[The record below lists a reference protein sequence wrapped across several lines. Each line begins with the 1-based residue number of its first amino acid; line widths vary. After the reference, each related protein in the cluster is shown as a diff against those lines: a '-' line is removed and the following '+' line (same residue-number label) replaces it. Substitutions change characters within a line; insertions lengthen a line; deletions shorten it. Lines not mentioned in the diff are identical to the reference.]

1 MQTQTYLRFLLTN
14 PYLFDII
21 VENKLTRSLIG
32 MKKTPIFLV
41 TTFALSTFLL
51 GQNVDADEV
60 STTSEPKVTEVGAST
75 TESTVSTTSEAST
88 ASTSTT
94 TVESTEPNTSTTE
107 VSETPTTETNKVSEE
122 VSAEPT
128 KVTKEGT
135 EITVTSPKVTIDQS
149 AGAGK
154 YNTFK
159 VKYENITIPDDIT
172 VNEGDKVVL
181 TLPKEVKFQTS
192 FEFDVKNPTQDVVGK
207 AYADSKSGKLTTIF
221 NGYFNSHPLNK
232 QMSLTFDANWTDFV
246 ESGKPVS
253 ANFDGTI
260 VTANIEKEQE
270 IGKDE
275 LVAKWGSQD
284 PSDPTVINWTI
295 RVNYARRVLNTV
307 TLLDT
312 FSDNQKLVDDFLEVG
327 YVDSVDPWIYAGDA
341 KELVK
346 SMVKN
351 PNGFELTLARLERM
365 VYINYKTKLTSAV
378 KDSVNPTNKVGLT
391 AGDTTATS
399 TIGVSL
405 VGGRGD
411 AVGESKPKPT
421 WELPND
427 APIVE
432 LPELNINDIPQ
443 MPPAPILEVPE
454 LNLDD
459 VPPMPPAPILEVP
472 ELDITGIPMMP
483 PPPVLELP
491 EYKLPKV
498 EVPITN
504 SNRKDDKLKKSETP
518 KPVEPKK
525 TETPKPL
532 EPKVS
537 ETPKKVEVK
546 QTVYGAAPQLP
557 NTGESSTTLLTFVG
571 AVVLGTSMYL
581 MRKAK
586 EEN

>member
-1 MQTQTYLRFLLTN
+1 
-14 PYLFDII
+14 
-21 VENKLTRSLIG
+21 

-60 STTSEPKVTEVGAST
+60 STTSEPKVTEVGVST

-207 AYADSKSGKLTTIF
+207 AYADSESGKLTTVF
-221 NGYFNSHPLNK
+221 NSYFQSHPLNK
-232 QMSLTFDANWTDFV
+232 QMSLTFDAQWTDVV
-246 ESGKPVS
+246 ESGKPVTV
-253 ANFDGTI
+253 NFNGTL
-260 VTANIEKEQE
+260 VTANIAKEQE

-275 LVAKWGSQD
+275 LVAKWGGQD
-284 PSDPTVINWTI
+284 KDDPTVINWTI
-295 RVNYARRVLNTV
+295 RVNYARRVLN
-307 TLLDT
+307 
-312 FSDNQKLVDDFLEVG
+312 
-327 YVDSVDPWIYAGDA
+327 SVDPWVYAGDA
-341 KELVK
+341 KNLVK

-365 VYINYKTKLTSAV
+365 VYVNYKTKLTSPI
-378 KDSVNPTNKVGLT
+378 KESVNPTNEVKLT
-391 AGDTTATS
+391 AGDVTAKS
-399 TIGVSL
+399 TIEVSL
-405 VGGRGD
+405 VGGKGN
-411 AVGESKPKPT
+411 AVGENKPKPT

-427 APIVE
+427 APVVE
-432 LPELNINDIPQ
+432 LPELN
-443 MPPAPILEVPE
+443 
-454 LNLDD
+454 LND
-459 VPPMPPAPILEVP
+459 VPQMPPAPILEVP

-483 PPPVLELP
+483 PPPILEVPELDITGIPMMPPPPVMEIP

-504 SNRKDDKLKKSETP
+504 SNRKDDKPKKTETP

-525 TETPKPL
+525 DETPKPT
-532 EPKVS
+532 EPKVE
-537 ETPKKVEVK
+537 ETPKVGDTPKTVEVK
-546 QTVYGAAPQLP
+546 QTVYNATPQLP

>member
-1 MQTQTYLRFLLTN
+1 
-14 PYLFDII
+14 
-21 VENKLTRSLIG
+21 

-60 STTSEPKVTEVGAST
+60 STTSEPKVTEVGVST

-192 FEFDVKNPTQDVVGK
+192 FEFDIKNPTQDVVGK

-275 LVAKWGSQD
+275 LVAK
-284 PSDPTVINWTI
+284 
-295 RVNYARRVLNTV
+295 
-307 TLLDT
+307 
-312 FSDNQKLVDDFLEVG
+312 
-327 YVDSVDPWIYAGDA
+327 
-341 KELVK
+341 
-346 SMVKN
+346 
-351 PNGFELTLARLERM
+351 
-365 VYINYKTKLTSAV
+365 
-378 KDSVNPTNKVGLT
+378 
-391 AGDTTATS
+391 
-399 TIGVSL
+399 
-405 VGGRGD
+405 
-411 AVGESKPKPT
+411 
-421 WELPND
+421 
-427 APIVE
+427 
-432 LPELNINDIPQ
+432 
-443 MPPAPILEVPE
+443 
-454 LNLDD
+454 
-459 VPPMPPAPILEVP
+459 
-472 ELDITGIPMMP
+472 
-483 PPPVLELP
+483 
-491 EYKLPKV
+491 
-498 EVPITN
+498 
-504 SNRKDDKLKKSETP
+504 
-518 KPVEPKK
+518 
-525 TETPKPL
+525 
-532 EPKVS
+532 
-537 ETPKKVEVK
+537 
-546 QTVYGAAPQLP
+546 
-557 NTGESSTTLLTFVG
+557 
-571 AVVLGTSMYL
+571 
-581 MRKAK
+581 
-586 EEN
+586 

>member
-1 MQTQTYLRFLLTN
+1 
-14 PYLFDII
+14 
-21 VENKLTRSLIG
+21 
-32 MKKTPIFLV
+32 MKKTPIFLA

-378 KDSVNPTNKVGLT
+378 KDSVNPTNKVVLT

-518 KPVEPKK
+518 KSVEPKK
-525 TETPKPL
+525 TEIPKPL

>member
-1 MQTQTYLRFLLTN
+1 MQIQTYLRFLLTN

-21 VENKLTRSLIG
+21 VENKLIRSLIG
-32 MKKTPIFLV
+32 MKKTPIFLA

-378 KDSVNPTNKVGLT
+378 KDSVNPTNKVVLT

>member
-1 MQTQTYLRFLLTN
+1 
-14 PYLFDII
+14 
-21 VENKLTRSLIG
+21 

-75 TESTVSTTSEAST
+75 TDSTVSTTSEAST

-378 KDSVNPTNKVGLT
+378 KDSVNPTNKVVLT

>member
-1 MQTQTYLRFLLTN
+1 
-14 PYLFDII
+14 
-21 VENKLTRSLIG
+21 
-32 MKKTPIFLV
+32 MKKTPIFLA

-378 KDSVNPTNKVGLT
+378 KDSVNPTNKVVLT

-399 TIGVSL
+399 TIGVLL

>member
-1 MQTQTYLRFLLTN
+1 
-14 PYLFDII
+14 
-21 VENKLTRSLIG
+21 
-32 MKKTPIFLV
+32 MKKTPIFLA

-107 VSETPTTETNKVSEE
+107 VSETPTTETNKVSDE

-378 KDSVNPTNKVGLT
+378 KDSVNPTNKVVLT

>member
-1 MQTQTYLRFLLTN
+1 
-14 PYLFDII
+14 
-21 VENKLTRSLIG
+21 
-32 MKKTPIFLV
+32 MKKTPIFLA

-378 KDSVNPTNKVGLT
+378 KDSVNPTNKVVLT

-411 AVGESKPKPT
+411 AVGESKLKPT

>member
-1 MQTQTYLRFLLTN
+1 
-14 PYLFDII
+14 
-21 VENKLTRSLIG
+21 

-60 STTSEPKVTEVGAST
+60 STTSEPKVTEVGVST

-378 KDSVNPTNKVGLT
+378 KDSVNPTNKVVLT

-443 MPPAPILEVPE
+443 VPPAPILEVPE

-459 VPPMPPAPILEVP
+459 VPPMPPVPILEVP

>member
-1 MQTQTYLRFLLTN
+1 
-14 PYLFDII
+14 
-21 VENKLTRSLIG
+21 

-60 STTSEPKVTEVGAST
+60 STTSEPKVTEVGVST

-351 PNGFELTLARLERM
+351 PNGFELILARLERM

-378 KDSVNPTNKVGLT
+378 KDSVNPTNKVVLT

>member
-1 MQTQTYLRFLLTN
+1 
-14 PYLFDII
+14 
-21 VENKLTRSLIG
+21 

-60 STTSEPKVTEVGAST
+60 STTSEPKVTEVGVST

-378 KDSVNPTNKVGLT
+378 KDSVNPTNKVVLT

-472 ELDITGIPMMP
+472 GLDITGIPMMP

>member
-1 MQTQTYLRFLLTN
+1 
-14 PYLFDII
+14 
-21 VENKLTRSLIG
+21 
-32 MKKTPIFLV
+32 MKKTPIFLA
-41 TTFALSTFLL
+41 TTFALSTFLVNQ
-51 GQNVDADEV
+51 GVNADEV
-60 STTSEPKVTEVGAST
+60 STTSEPKVTEVGVST
-75 TESTVSTTSEAST
+75 TESTVSTTSETST

-107 VSETPTTETNKVSEE
+107 VSETPTTETNKVSEG

-378 KDSVNPTNKVGLT
+378 KDSVNPTNKVVLT

-525 TETPKPL
+525 SETPKPF
-532 EPKVS
+532 EPKVSETPKVSEPPKVS

>member
-1 MQTQTYLRFLLTN
+1 
-14 PYLFDII
+14 
-21 VENKLTRSLIG
+21 
-32 MKKTPIFLV
+32 MKKTPIFLA

-60 STTSEPKVTEVGAST
+60 STTSEPKVTEVGAFT

-378 KDSVNPTNKVGLT
+378 KDSVNPTNKVVLT

>member
-1 MQTQTYLRFLLTN
+1 
-14 PYLFDII
+14 
-21 VENKLTRSLIG
+21 

-378 KDSVNPTNKVGLT
+378 KDSVNPTNKVVLT

-459 VPPMPPAPILEVP
+459 VPPMSPAPILEVP

>member
-1 MQTQTYLRFLLTN
+1 
-14 PYLFDII
+14 
-21 VENKLTRSLIG
+21 

-378 KDSVNPTNKVGLT
+378 KDSVNPTNKVVLT

-411 AVGESKPKPT
+411 AVGENKPKPT

-491 EYKLPKV
+491 EYKLSKV

>member
-1 MQTQTYLRFLLTN
+1 MR
-14 PYLFDII
+14 
-21 VENKLTRSLIG
+21 
-32 MKKTPIFLV
+32 KTPIFLA

-378 KDSVNPTNKVGLT
+378 KDSVNPTNKVVLT

>member
-1 MQTQTYLRFLLTN
+1 
-14 PYLFDII
+14 
-21 VENKLTRSLIG
+21 

-154 YNTFK
+154 FNTFK

-312 FSDNQKLVDDFLEVG
+312 FSDNQKLVDDFLEVR

-378 KDSVNPTNKVGLT
+378 KDSVNPTNKVVLT

>member
-1 MQTQTYLRFLLTN
+1 
-14 PYLFDII
+14 
-21 VENKLTRSLIG
+21 

-378 KDSVNPTNKVGLT
+378 KDSVNPTNKVVLT

-518 KPVEPKK
+518 KSVEPKK

>member
-1 MQTQTYLRFLLTN
+1 
-14 PYLFDII
+14 
-21 VENKLTRSLIG
+21 
-32 MKKTPIFLV
+32 MKKTPIFLA
-41 TTFALSTFLL
+41 TTFALSTFLVNR
-51 GQNVDADEV
+51 GVNADEV
-60 STTSEPKVTEVGAST
+60 STTSEPKVTEVRVST
-75 TESTVSTTSEAST
+75 TESTVSTISETLT

-107 VSETPTTETNKVSEE
+107 VSETPTTETNKVFEG

-378 KDSVNPTNKVGLT
+378 KDSVNPTNKVVLT

>member
-1 MQTQTYLRFLLTN
+1 
-14 PYLFDII
+14 
-21 VENKLTRSLIG
+21 

-378 KDSVNPTNKVGLT
+378 KDSVNPTNKVVLT

-518 KPVEPKK
+518 KSVEPKK
-525 TETPKPL
+525 TETPKPF

>member
-1 MQTQTYLRFLLTN
+1 
-14 PYLFDII
+14 
-21 VENKLTRSLIG
+21 

-75 TESTVSTTSEAST
+75 TESTVSTTLEAST

-378 KDSVNPTNKVGLT
+378 KDSVNPTNKVVLT

>member
-1 MQTQTYLRFLLTN
+1 
-14 PYLFDII
+14 
-21 VENKLTRSLIG
+21 
-32 MKKTPIFLV
+32 MKKTPIFLA
-41 TTFALSTFLL
+41 TTFALSTFLVN
-51 GQNVDADEV
+51 QVVNADEV
-60 STTSEPKVTEVGAST
+60 STSEPKVTEVGVST
-75 TESTVSTTSEAST
+75 TESTVSTASETST
-88 ASTSTT
+88 ASTSKT

-107 VSETPTTETNKVSEE
+107 VSETPTTETNKVSEG

-135 EITVTSPKVTIDQS
+135 EIAVTNPKVTIDQS

-159 VKYENITIPDDIT
+159 VKYENLTIPDEIS

-221 NGYFNSHPLNK
+221 NSYFNNHPLNK

-246 ESGKPVS
+246 VSGKPVS

-284 PSDPTVINWTI
+284 PNDPTVINWTI

-312 FSDNQKLVDDFLEVG
+312 FSDNQKLVDDYLEVG
-327 YVDSVDPWIYAGDA
+327 YVDSVDPWVYAGDA

-378 KDSVNPTNKVGLT
+378 KDSVSPTNKVVLT

-411 AVGESKPKPT
+411 AVGESKPKLT
-421 WELPND
+421 WELPNE

-432 LPELNINDIPQ
+432 LPDLNINDIPQ

-472 ELDITGIPMMP
+472 ELDITGIPIMP
-483 PPPVLELP
+483 PPPVVEIP

-504 SNRKDDKLKKSETP
+504 SNRKDDKPKNTETP
-518 KPVEPKK
+518 KPVEPKVE
-525 TETPKPL
+525 ETPK
-532 EPKVS
+532 VV
-537 ETPKKVEVK
+537 ETPKTVGVK

>member
-1 MQTQTYLRFLLTN
+1 
-14 PYLFDII
+14 
-21 VENKLTRSLIG
+21 

-327 YVDSVDPWIYAGDA
+327 YVDSVDPWVYAGDA

-378 KDSVNPTNKVGLT
+378 KDSVNPTNKVVLT

-483 PPPVLELP
+483 PPPVVELV

-504 SNRKDDKLKKSETP
+504 SNRKDDKPKKTETP

-525 TETPKPL
+525 DETPKPVEL
-532 EPKVS
+532 KVS
-537 ETPKKVEVK
+537 ETPKKVEIK

-557 NTGESSTTLLTFVG
+557 NTGESSTSLLTFVG
-571 AVVLGTSMYL
+571 AFVLGTSMYL

>member
-1 MQTQTYLRFLLTN
+1 
-14 PYLFDII
+14 
-21 VENKLTRSLIG
+21 
-32 MKKTPIFLV
+32 MKKTPIFLA

-312 FSDNQKLVDDFLEVG
+312 FIDNQKLVDDFLEVG

-351 PNGFELTLARLERM
+351 PNGFELTLARLERL

-378 KDSVNPTNKVGLT
+378 KDSVNPTNKVVLT

-518 KPVEPKK
+518 KPVEPKN
-525 TETPKPL
+525 TEIPKPL

>member
-1 MQTQTYLRFLLTN
+1 
-14 PYLFDII
+14 
-21 VENKLTRSLIG
+21 
-32 MKKTPIFLV
+32 MKKTPIFLA

-378 KDSVNPTNKVGLT
+378 KDSVNPTNKVVLT

>member
-1 MQTQTYLRFLLTN
+1 M
-14 PYLFDII
+14 
-21 VENKLTRSLIG
+21 
-32 MKKTPIFLV
+32 
-41 TTFALSTFLL
+41 
-51 GQNVDADEV
+51 DADEV

-88 ASTSTT
+88 AITSTT

-192 FEFDVKNPTQDVVGK
+192 FEFDVKNPTQAVVGK

-378 KDSVNPTNKVGLT
+378 KDSVNPTNKVVLT

>member
-1 MQTQTYLRFLLTN
+1 
-14 PYLFDII
+14 
-21 VENKLTRSLIG
+21 
-32 MKKTPIFLV
+32 MKKTPIFLA

-378 KDSVNPTNKVGLT
+378 KDSVNPTNKVVLT

-504 SNRKDDKLKKSETP
+504 SNRKDDKLKKSDTP

>member
-1 MQTQTYLRFLLTN
+1 
-14 PYLFDII
+14 
-21 VENKLTRSLIG
+21 

-51 GQNVDADEV
+51 GQNVNADEV
-60 STTSEPKVTEVGAST
+60 STTSEPKVTEVGVST

-378 KDSVNPTNKVGLT
+378 KDSVNPTNKVVLT

-518 KPVEPKK
+518 KSVEPKK

>member
-1 MQTQTYLRFLLTN
+1 
-14 PYLFDII
+14 
-21 VENKLTRSLIG
+21 
-32 MKKTPIFLV
+32 MKKTPIFLA

-378 KDSVNPTNKVGLT
+378 KDSVNPTNKVVLT

-504 SNRKDDKLKKSETP
+504 SNRKDDKLKKSETS

-532 EPKVS
+532 EPKAS

>member
-1 MQTQTYLRFLLTN
+1 M
-14 PYLFDII
+14 
-21 VENKLTRSLIG
+21 
-32 MKKTPIFLV
+32 
-41 TTFALSTFLL
+41 
-51 GQNVDADEV
+51 
-60 STTSEPKVTEVGAST
+60 
-75 TESTVSTTSEAST
+75 
-88 ASTSTT
+88 
-94 TVESTEPNTSTTE
+94 
-107 VSETPTTETNKVSEE
+107 SETPTTETNKVSEE

-378 KDSVNPTNKVGLT
+378 KDSVNPTNKVVLT

-504 SNRKDDKLKKSETP
+504 SNRKDDKLKKNLRLQS
-518 KPVEPKK
+518 
-525 TETPKPL
+525 
-532 EPKVS
+532 
-537 ETPKKVEVK
+537 
-546 QTVYGAAPQLP
+546 QL
-557 NTGESSTTLLTFVG
+557 SL
-571 AVVLGTSMYL
+571 
-581 MRKAK
+581 RKLRLQNHLNLK
-586 EEN
+586 

>member
-1 MQTQTYLRFLLTN
+1 MNQGVN
-14 PYLFDII
+14 
-21 VENKLTRSLIG
+21 
-32 MKKTPIFLV
+32 
-41 TTFALSTFLL
+41 
-51 GQNVDADEV
+51 ADEV
-60 STTSEPKVTEVGAST
+60 STTSEPKVTEVGVST
-75 TESTVSTTSEAST
+75 TESTVSTTSETST

-107 VSETPTTETNKVSEE
+107 VSETPTTETNKVSEG

-128 KVTKEGT
+128 KVTKEGS
-135 EITVTSPKVTIDQS
+135 EITVTNPKVTVDQS

-159 VKYENITIPDDIT
+159 VKYENITIPDEIS

-192 FEFDVKNPTQDVVGK
+192 FEFDVKNPTQDIVGK

-378 KDSVNPTNKVGLT
+378 KDSVNPTNKVVLT

-427 APIVE
+427 APVVE
-432 LPELNINDIPQ
+432 LPELNLNDVPQ

-454 LNLDD
+454 LDITGI
-459 VPPMPPAPILEVP
+459 PMMPPPPILEVP

>member
-1 MQTQTYLRFLLTN
+1 
-14 PYLFDII
+14 
-21 VENKLTRSLIG
+21 
-32 MKKTPIFLV
+32 MKKTPIFLA
-41 TTFALSTFLL
+41 TTFALSTFLVNR
-51 GQNVDADEV
+51 GVNADEV
-60 STTSEPKVTEVGAST
+60 STTSEPKVTEVGVST
-75 TESTVSTTSEAST
+75 TESTVSTTSETST

-192 FEFDVKNPTQDVVGK
+192 FEFDVKNPTQAVVGK

-378 KDSVNPTNKVGLT
+378 KDSVNPTNKVVLT

>member
-1 MQTQTYLRFLLTN
+1 
-14 PYLFDII
+14 
-21 VENKLTRSLIG
+21 
-32 MKKTPIFLV
+32 MKKTPIFLA
-41 TTFALSTFLL
+41 TTFALSTFLVNR
-51 GQNVDADEV
+51 GVNADEV
-60 STTSEPKVTEVGAST
+60 STTSEPKVTEVRVST
-75 TESTVSTTSEAST
+75 TESTVSTISETST

-107 VSETPTTETNKVSEE
+107 VSETPITETNKVFEG

-135 EITVTSPKVTIDQS
+135 DITITNPKVTVDQS
-149 AGAGK
+149 DGAGK

-159 VKYENITIPDDIT
+159 VKYENITIPDEIS

-378 KDSVNPTNKVGLT
+378 KDSVNPTNKVVLT